1 MKTQQALWKQRLH
14 TVLQDLYAVSGQV
27 LSLDDLIVEVPPKPE
42 MGDLAFPMFPY
53 AKVLRLA
60 PPLLSK
66 QVAAALAGVSS
77 DAEVFTLGP
86 YVNLR
91 YSRSG
96 ITASVID
103 AVLAEGDAWGR
114 TQALAG
120 ARVMLEF
127 SSPNTNKPLHIGHLR
142 NNALGESA
150 SRLLKANGAE
160 VCKVNLTNDRGVHI
174 CRSMLAYQKFGQ
186 GKTPASEG
194 IKPDRFVGDYY
205 VRHARWAEEDPTVE
219 AQTQAMLLAWEAG
232 DPEVLALWK
241 QMNGWALEGIAQSYV
256 RQGISFDRIYRES
269 ETYLLGRGIVQEGL
283 AKGLFRRRDDG
294 AVVVDL
300 PWKDKN
306 EDESNAV
313 KVLLR
318 PDGTSIYI
326 TQDLGTAI
334 SRHADWPFNQLVYV
348 VGNEQDYH
356 FRVLFHVLKVLGHQW
371 ADQLFHLSYGM
382 VKLPD
387 GSKIKS
393 RSGTTADADDVL
405 NDLRDGALEEI
416 RAKGRE
422 EDVGDP
428 EKTAEAIALGALHY
442 FLLQATPSKDMIFDP
457 KESLSFNGNTGPY
470 LQYVGARISS
480 MAAKA
485 GPLVDAPWDPALL
498 SSQEEWELV
507 KLLGRF
513 PETVEAAGRA
523 KDPSIVAA
531 FAYDLAKAYSKFYHD
546 HPVLVADNPQV
557 AAGRLRL
564 SRAVLQTLKNTF
576 ELLNIP
582 FLRTM

>member
-1 MKTQQALWKQRLH
+1 MKKIQDLWKQRLH
-14 TVLQDLYAVSGQV
+14 TGLQELYTAAGQV
-27 LSLDDLIVEVPPKPE
+27 LDLDQVIAETPPKPE
-42 MGDLAFPMFPY
+42 MGDLAFPMFGY
-53 AKVLRLA
+53 AKTLRLA
-60 PPLLSK
+60 PPLLAK
-66 QVAAALAGVSS
+66 QMTAVLAAYAGE
-77 DAEVFTLGP
+77 AEVFALGP

-96 ITASVID
+96 IIGSV
-103 AVLAEGDAWGR
+103 VERVMAEGDAWGR
-114 TQALAG
+114 TQALVG
-120 ARVMLEF
+120 SRVMLEF

-150 SRLLKANGAE
+150 SRILKANGAE

-174 CRSMLAYQKFGQ
+174 CRSMLAYQKFGE

-232 DPEVLALWK
+232 DPEVRALWK
-241 QMNGWALEGIAQSYV
+241 LMNGWALEGIGQSYV

-269 ETYLLGRGIVQEGL
+269 ETYLLGKDIILKGL
-283 AKGLFRRRDDG
+283 EKGLFRKREDG

-300 PWKDKN
+300 PWKDRA
-306 EDESNAV
+306 EDEANAV

-334 SRHADWPFNQLVYV
+334 SRHADWPFNELVYV
-348 VGNEQDYH
+348 VGNEQDFH
-356 FRVLFHVLKVLGHQW
+356 FKVLFYVLGLLGHEW
-371 ADQLFHLSYGM
+371 AANLFHLSYGM

-416 RAKGRE
+416 RSKGRE
-422 EDVGDP
+422 EEVGDASG
-428 EKTAEAIALGALHY
+428 TAELIAKGALHY

-457 KESLSFNGNTGPY
+457 RESLSFNGNTGPY

-485 GPLVDAPWDPALL
+485 GDLAQAPWDPALVA
-498 SSQEEWELV
+498 SQEEWDLV
-507 KLLGRF
+507 KLLGQF
-513 PETVEAAGRA
+513 PEAVEGAGRA
-523 KDPSIVAA
+523 KDPSVVAG
-531 FAYDLAKAYSKFYHD
+531 FTYDLAKAYSKFYHD
-546 HPVLVADNPQV
+546 HPVLVAEDPKV

-564 SRAVLQTLKNTF
+564 SLAVLQVLKNAF
-576 ELLNIP
+576 ELMNIP
-582 FLRTM
+582 FLRSM

>member
-1 MKTQQALWKQRLH
+1 MKKLQAVWKKRIFE
-14 TVLQDLYAVSGQV
+14 VLEPLYGAVSQV
-27 LSLDDLIVEVPPKPE
+27 LTLDQVVAEIPPKPD
-42 MGDLAFPMFPY
+42 MGDLAFPMFSY
-53 AKVLRLA
+53 AKALRQA
-60 PPLLSK
+60 PPLVSK
-66 QVAAALAGVSS
+66 QVAAALAPFASE
-77 DAEVFTLGP
+77 AEVFCLGP

-91 YSRSG
+91 YSR
-96 ITASVID
+96 TALVASVID
-103 AVLAEGDAWGR
+103 QVLAAGEVWGK
-114 TQALAG
+114 THALSG

-142 NNALGESA
+142 NNALGEST
-150 SRLLKANGAE
+150 SRILKANGAE

-174 CRSMLAYQKFGQ
+174 CKSMLAYQKFGS

-205 VRHARWAEEDPTVE
+205 VKFARWSETEPTAEGQ
-219 AQTQAMLLAWEAG
+219 AQEMLQAWEAG
-232 DPEVLALWK
+232 DPAVRELWK
-241 QMNGWALEGIAQSYV
+241 TMNGWALEGIGQSYV
-256 RQGISFDRIYRES
+256 RQGISFDRVYRES
-269 ETYLLGRGIVQEGL
+269 ETYLLGRGIVQAGL
-283 AKGLFRRRDDG
+283 EKGLFRKREDG

-306 EDESNAV
+306 EDETNAV

-334 SRHADWPFNQLVYV
+334 SRQGDWPFNELVYV

-356 FRVLFHVLKVLGHQW
+356 FRVLFHVLRVLGHQW
-371 ADQLFHLSYGM
+371 AENLFHLSYGM

-405 NDLRDGALEEI
+405 DDLRDGALEEI
-416 RAKGRE
+416 RSKGRE
-422 EDVGDP
+422 GEVDDAL
-428 EKTAEAIALGALHY
+428 KTAEAIALGALHY
-442 FLLQATPSKDMIFDP
+442 FLLQATPAKDMIFDP

-480 MAAKA
+480 MEAKA
-485 GPLVDAPWDPALL
+485 GDLLNAPWDPALL

-507 KLLGRF
+507 KLLGSF
-513 PETVEAAGRA
+513 PDAVEASGLA
-523 KDPSIVAA
+523 KDPSIVAGHL
-531 FAYDLAKAYSKFYHD
+531 YDLAKAYSKFYHD
-546 HPVLVADNPQV
+546 HPVLAAEDPRV

-564 SRAVLQTLKNTF
+564 SRAVLQVLKNAF

-582 FLRTM
+582 FLRSM

>member
-1 MKTQQALWKQRLH
+1 MKKIQDLWKQRLH
-14 TVLQDLYAVSGQV
+14 TGLQELYTAAGQV
-27 LSLDDLIVEVPPKPE
+27 LDLDQVIAETPPKPE
-42 MGDLAFPMFPY
+42 MGDLAFPMFGY
-53 AKVLRLA
+53 AKTLRLA
-60 PPLLSK
+60 PPLLAK
-66 QVAAALAGVSS
+66 QMTAVLAAYAGE
-77 DAEVFTLGP
+77 AEVFALGP

-96 ITASVID
+96 IIGSV
-103 AVLAEGDAWGR
+103 VERVMAEGDAWGR
-114 TQALAG
+114 TQALVG
-120 ARVMLEF
+120 SRVMLEF

-150 SRLLKANGAE
+150 SRILKANGAE

-174 CRSMLAYQKFGQ
+174 CRSMLAYQKFGE

-232 DPEVLALWK
+232 DPEVRALWK
-241 QMNGWALEGIAQSYV
+241 LMNGWALEGIGQSYV

-269 ETYLLGRGIVQEGL
+269 ETYLLGKDIILKGL
-283 AKGLFRRRDDG
+283 EKGLFRKREDG

-300 PWKDKN
+300 PWKDRA
-306 EDESNAV
+306 EDEANAV

-334 SRHADWPFNQLVYV
+334 SRHADWPFNELVYV
-348 VGNEQDYH
+348 VGNEQDFH
-356 FRVLFHVLKVLGHQW
+356 FKVLFYVLGLLGHEW
-371 ADQLFHLSYGM
+371 AANLFHLSYGM

-405 NDLRDGALEEI
+405 NDLRDGAFEEI
-416 RAKGRE
+416 RSKGRE
-422 EDVGDP
+422 EEVGDASG
-428 EKTAEAIALGALHY
+428 TAELIAKGALHY

-457 KESLSFNGNTGPY
+457 RESLSFNGNTGPY

-485 GPLVDAPWDPALL
+485 GDLAQAPWDPALVA
-498 SSQEEWELV
+498 SQEEWDLV
-507 KLLGRF
+507 KLLGQF
-513 PETVEAAGRA
+513 PEAVEGAGLA
-523 KDPSIVAA
+523 KDPSIVAG
-531 FAYDLAKAYSKFYHD
+531 FTYDLAKAYSKFYHD
-546 HPVLVADNPQV
+546 HPVLVAEDPKV

-564 SRAVLQTLKNTF
+564 SLAVLQVLKNAF
-576 ELLNIP
+576 ELMNIP
-582 FLRTM
+582 FLRSM

>member
-1 MKTQQALWKQRLH
+1 MKTLQAVWKTRLH
-14 TVLQDLYAVSGQV
+14 AVLSPLFEAVGQSLLPGQV
-27 LSLDDLIVEVPPKPE
+27 VAETPPKPE
-42 MGDLAFPMFPY
+42 MGDLAFPMFGY
-53 AKVLRLA
+53 AKALRQA

-66 QVAAALAGVSS
+66 QIVSALSPFSS
-77 DAEVFTLGP
+77 EAEIFALGP

-91 YSRSG
+91 YSRSVIIG
-96 ITASVID
+96 SVVDRVI
-103 AVLAEGDAWGR
+103 AEGDAWGR

-150 SRLLKANGAE
+150 SRILKANGAE

-174 CRSMLAYQKFGQ
+174 CKSMLAYQKFGQ

-205 VRHARWAEEDPTVE
+205 VQFARWAETDPAAETQ
-219 AQTQAMLLAWEAG
+219 AQAMLQAWEAG
-232 DPEVLALWK
+232 DPEVMELWK
-241 QMNGWALEGIAQSYV
+241 TMNGWALEGIGQSYV

-269 ETYLLGRGIVQEGL
+269 ETYLLGRDIVLQGL
-283 AKGLFRRRDDG
+283 ERGLFRRREDG

-306 EDESNAV
+306 EDETNAV

-334 SRHADWPFNQLVYV
+334 SRQADWPFNQLVYV

-356 FRVLFHVLKVLGHQW
+356 FRVLFHVLKVLGHEW
-371 ADQLFHLSYGM
+371 AGQLFHLSYGM

-422 EDVGDP
+422 GEVGDP
-428 EKTAEAIALGALHY
+428 VQTAEAIARGALHY
-442 FLLQATPSKDMIFDP
+442 FLLQAAPAKDMVFDP

-485 GPLVDAPWDPALL
+485 GEKTGAPWDPALL
-498 SSQEEWELV
+498 STQEEWDLV
-507 KLLGRF
+507 KLLAQF
-513 PETVEAAGRA
+513 PDAVEAAGTAR
-523 KDPSIVAA
+523 DPSLVAGHL
-531 FAYDLAKAYSKFYHD
+531 YDLAKAYSKFYHD
-546 HPVLVADNPQV
+546 HPVLNAEDPKV

-564 SRAVLQTLKNTF
+564 SLAVLQVLKNSF

-582 FLRTM
+582 FLRSM

>member
-1 MKTQQALWKQRLH
+1 MKKIQDLWKQRLH
-14 TVLQDLYAVSGQV
+14 TGLQELYTAAGQV
-27 LSLDDLIVEVPPKPE
+27 LDLDQVIAETPPKPE
-42 MGDLAFPMFPY
+42 MGDLAFPMFGY
-53 AKVLRLA
+53 AKTLRLA
-60 PPLLSK
+60 PPLLAK
-66 QVAAALAGVSS
+66 QMTAVLAAYAGE
-77 DAEVFTLGP
+77 AEVFALGP

-96 ITASVID
+96 IIGSV
-103 AVLAEGDAWGR
+103 VERVMAEGDAWGR
-114 TQALAG
+114 TQALVG
-120 ARVMLEF
+120 SRVMLEF

-150 SRLLKANGAE
+150 SRILKANGAE

-174 CRSMLAYQKFGQ
+174 CRSMLAYQKFGE

-232 DPEVLALWK
+232 DPEVRALWK
-241 QMNGWALEGIAQSYV
+241 LMNGWALEGIGQSYV

-269 ETYLLGRGIVQEGL
+269 ETYLLGKDIILKGL
-283 AKGLFRRRDDG
+283 EKGLFRKREDG

-300 PWKDKN
+300 PWKDRA
-306 EDESNAV
+306 EDEANAV

-334 SRHADWPFNQLVYV
+334 SRHADWPFNELVYV
-348 VGNEQDYH
+348 VGNEQDFH
-356 FRVLFHVLKVLGHQW
+356 FKVLFYVLGLLGHEW
-371 ADQLFHLSYGM
+371 AANLFHLSYGM

-416 RAKGRE
+416 RSKGRE
-422 EDVGDP
+422 EEVGDASG
-428 EKTAEAIALGALHY
+428 TAELIAKGALHY

-457 KESLSFNGNTGPY
+457 RESLSFNGNTGPY

-485 GPLVDAPWDPALL
+485 GDLAQAPWDPALVA
-498 SSQEEWELV
+498 SQEEWDLV
-507 KLLGRF
+507 KLLGQF
-513 PETVEAAGRA
+513 PEAVEGAGLA
-523 KDPSIVAA
+523 KDPSIVAG
-531 FAYDLAKAYSKFYHD
+531 FTYDLAKAYSKFYHD
-546 HPVLVADNPQV
+546 HPVLVAEDPKV

-564 SRAVLQTLKNTF
+564 SLAVLQVLKNAF
-576 ELLNIP
+576 ELMNIP
-582 FLRTM
+582 FLRSM

>member
-1 MKTQQALWKQRLH
+1 MKNLQALWKNRLH
-14 TVLQDLYAVSGQV
+14 EILAPLYQGLGQSLVLDQV
-27 LSLDDLIVEVPPKPE
+27 VVETPPKPD
-42 MGDLAFPMFPY
+42 MGDLAFPMFGY
-53 AKVLRLA
+53 AKVLRQS

-66 QVAAALAGVSS
+66 QVVSS
-77 DAEVFTLGP
+77 LAAFTSEAEIFALGP

-91 YSRSG
+91 FSRPG
-96 ITASVID
+96 LIESVVEQ
-103 AVLAEGDAWGR
+103 VLREGEAWGK
-114 TQALAG
+114 TKALVG

-142 NNALGESA
+142 NNALGEST
-150 SRLLKANGAE
+150 SRILKANGAE

-174 CRSMLAYQKFGQ
+174 CKSMVAYQKFGE
-186 GKTPASEG
+186 GKTPESEG

-205 VRHARWAEEDPTVE
+205 VKFARWAETEPTAE
-219 AQTQAMLLAWEAG
+219 AEAQAMLLAWEAG
-232 DPEVLALWK
+232 DPEVRSLWK
-241 QMNGWALEGIAQSYV
+241 TMNGWALEGIGQSYV
-256 RQGISFDRIYRES
+256 RQGISFDRVYRES
-269 ETYLLGRGIVQEGL
+269 ETYLLGKGIVLEGL
-283 AKGLFRRRDDG
+283 EKGLFRQREDG
-294 AVVVDL
+294 AIVVDL

-306 EDESNAV
+306 EDEANAV

-334 SRHADWPFNQLVYV
+334 SRQADWPFNQLVYV

-356 FRVLFHVLKVLGHQW
+356 FRVLFYILKLLGHRW

-416 RAKGRE
+416 RSKGRE
-422 EDVGDP
+422 DDVGDP
-428 EKTAEAIALGALHY
+428 VQTAEAIARGALHY
-442 FLLQATPSKDMIFDP
+442 FLLQATPAKDMTFDP

-485 GPLVDAPWDPALL
+485 DGLADAAWDASLL

-507 KLLGRF
+507 KLLGQF
-513 PETVEAAGRA
+513 PDVVEASGLAR
-523 KDPSIVAA
+523 DPSIVAGHL
-531 FAYDLAKAYSKFYHD
+531 YDLAKAYSKFYHD
-546 HPVLVADNPQV
+546 HPVLTAEDPKV

-564 SRAVLQTLKNTF
+564 SRAVLQVLKNAF

-582 FLRTM
+582 FLRSM